1 MARIDPALKD
11 RESAGILGMLVWGAS
26 SSVAVILAPMIQGG
40 LLFTYDVGIAMII
53 VFSVLIALTIAAV
66 VWGIGGL
73 LVALPVWAV
82 LVASGMSGRRLVL
95 LMVTLGALVVGGI
108 WAGFVRQPLGSPG
121 YLLAF
126 GMGAVSG
133 ALGGY
138 GFCRSAMRS

>member
-1 MARIDPALKD
+1 MTRIDPELKD

-26 SSVAVILAPMIQGG
+26 SSVAVILAPM
-40 LLFTYDVGIAMII
+40 LSAPLFMYDIGIVMII
-53 VFSVLIALTIAAV
+53 VLSVLIALTIAAV

-73 LVALPVWAV
+73 FVALPVWVV
-82 LVASGMSGRRLVL
+82 LVASGMRGRCLIL
-95 LMVTLGALVVGGI
+95 LMVTLGAVIVGGI
-108 WAGFVRQPLGSPG
+108 WAGFVRQPFGSFG

-133 ALGGY
+133 SLGGY